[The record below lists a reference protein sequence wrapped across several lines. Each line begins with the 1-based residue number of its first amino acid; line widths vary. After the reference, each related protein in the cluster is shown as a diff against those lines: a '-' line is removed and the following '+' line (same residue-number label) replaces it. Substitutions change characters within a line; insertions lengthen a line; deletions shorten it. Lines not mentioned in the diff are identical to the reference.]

1 MHLLR
6 AGLGAAVAALLVVLL
21 AAAPAAATSIKSA
34 TLEQTLDASAAIVV
48 GRVLGQHP
56 YRLADGT
63 VMTAVTVQVEESLAG
78 PYQAGRRLVVSAFGG
93 EDRGGRWLAVGEA
106 TYHRGERVLLQL
118 EVIDGRLHTLGLS
131 LGKWTVHEGEDG
143 SRFLT
148 RDLSG
153 LSFVGGAQ
161 MSEGPLSL
169 ESFRRAVERGRRLH
183 ADVD

>member
-1 MHLLR
+1 MDLLR
-6 AGLGAAVAALLVVLL
+6 VGLGAAMAATVLALVAT
-21 AAAPAAATSIKSA
+21 PAAATTIKSA
-34 TLEQTLDASAAIVV
+34 TLEETLDASTAVVV

-63 VMTAVTVQVEESLAG
+63 VMTAVTVEVEESLAG
-78 PYQAGRRLVVSAFGG
+78 PFPAGRRLVISTFGG
-93 EDRGGRWLAVGEA
+93 EDRGGRWMAIGEA
-106 TYHRGERVLLQL
+106 AYHRGERVLLQL

-153 LSFVGGAQ
+153 LSIVGGAQ
-161 MSEGPLSL
+161 MSEGPISL

-183 ADVD
+183 AGVD